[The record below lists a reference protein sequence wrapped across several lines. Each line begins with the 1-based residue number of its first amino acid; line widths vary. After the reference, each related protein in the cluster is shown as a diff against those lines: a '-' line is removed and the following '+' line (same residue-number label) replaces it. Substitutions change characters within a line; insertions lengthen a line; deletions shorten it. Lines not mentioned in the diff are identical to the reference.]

1 MPKFFIDNKLIRDNI
16 YEISGEDAL
25 HIKKSLRKKVGDNI
39 SLSDGCGYDYDCII
53 INITKCIVLNIQ
65 KIYLSKTE
73 VKKEIILCQ
82 ALPKGDKLDFIIQ
95 KAVELGVSMVV
106 PFISN
111 RCVSRP
117 KKEILPKKNN
127 RYNKIA
133 LEAAKQSLR
142 SKIPVVHEI
151 ISFSDCLNMIGEKDK
166 GIIFYEEEGKK
177 LCLIEKELFK
187 SERIFLFIG
196 SEGGFEKQEIEMAIA
211 KNFSIC
217 TLGNRILRC
226 ETASITGISVLM
238 HIIGE
243 I

>member
-1 MPKFFIDNKLIRDNI
+1 MPKFFINKKLIRDNI
-16 YEISGEDAL
+16 YEIIGEDAL

-39 SLSDGCGYDYDCII
+39 SLSDGCGYDYDCIVV
-53 INITKCIVLNIQ
+53 NITECIVLNIK

-95 KAVELGVSMVV
+95 KSVELGVSMVV

-117 KKEILPKKNN
+117 KKEILLKKKN

-151 ISFSDCLNMIGEKDK
+151 ISFEDCLNMIGEKDK
-166 GIIFYEEEGKK
+166 GIIFYEEEGEK
-177 LCLIEKELFK
+177 LSLIKKELFK

-196 SEGGFEKQEIEMAIA
+196 SEGGFEKQEIDKAID
-211 KNFSIC
+211 KNCSIC

-226 ETASITGISVLM
+226 ETASITAISVLM

>member
-1 MPKFFIDNKLIRDNI
+1 MPKFFINKKLIRDNI
-16 YEISGEDAL
+16 YEINGEDAL
-25 HIKKSLRKKVGDNI
+25 HIKNSLRKKIGDRI
-39 SLSDGCGYDYDCII
+39 TLSDGCGYDYDCII
-53 INITKCIVLNIQ
+53 KNITECIILYIQ
-65 KIYLSKTE
+65 NAYISKNE

-95 KAVELGVSMVV
+95 KSVELGVSMVV

-117 KKEILPKKNN
+117 KKETLLKKNN

-142 SKIPVVHEI
+142 SKIPIVHEI
-151 ISFSDCLNMIGEKDK
+151 VSFEKCLNMVDEKDK

-177 LCLIEKELFK
+177 ISLLEKELLK
-187 SERIFLFIG
+187 AERIFLFIG
-196 SEGGFEKQEIEMAIA
+196 SEGGFEKQEIERAIG

-226 ETASITGISVLM
+226 ETASITAISVLM
-238 HIIGE
+238 NIIGE